1 MANYGVL
8 VSALTIPRI
17 AAAAEDTVTFRTRRK
32 CMTALNKKG
41 AGPVERPALVK
52 PGWVGVHEHRAMS
65 TFLMTV

>member
-17 AAAAEDTVTFRTRRK
+17 AAAAEDTVMFRTGRK

-41 AGPVERPALVK
+41 SRP
-52 PGWVGVHEHRAMS
+52 W
-65 TFLMTV
+65 

>member
-41 AGPVERPALVK
+41 SRPC
-52 PGWVGVHEHRAMS
+52 
-65 TFLMTV
+65 